1 MLQNQLCSVKI
12 TRFYFL
18 FLYFCESLQ
27 VGITLAS
34 QYMISTSSQNISDD
48 CVLKENPTHC
58 QALVENRNGN
68 AKKFFL
74 NV

>member
-1 MLQNQLCSVKI
+1 
-12 TRFYFL
+12 
-18 FLYFCESLQ
+18 
-27 VGITLAS
+27 
-34 QYMISTSSQNISDD
+34 MIE

-74 NV
+74 NVYILSIADLTMLQAYSKVIWLYMHTYIIFEIIFHYRLL